1 MRQCEQLGVNKNQ
14 ILFEKKSGFKTR
26 FNEME
31 NFKKLKVF
39 LKFAKFEIIN
49 KFDVDNVGEC
59 IGSNL
64 PMLVYFN

>member
-1 MRQCEQLGVNKNQ
+1 MDD
-14 ILFEKKSGFKTR
+14 
-26 FNEME
+26 
-31 NFKKLKVF
+31 FKKLKIF

-64 PMLVYFN
+64 PMLVYFNEDDNREFMKIVDKLYP